1 MITLEQA
8 FQNID
13 NVVAEAPMSRKQH
26 LVLIESIKIVKE
38 AAYPSVKEV
47 EAPESVNGTVREDL
61 KKPEP
66 EGDENDGG
74 TDGDTND

>member
-26 LVLIESIKIVKE
+26 LILIESIKMVKE
-38 AAYPSVKEV
+38 AAYPLKEV
-47 EAPESVNGTVREDL
+47 ALVE
-61 KKPEP
+61 
-66 EGDENDGG
+66 DENDGG
-74 TDGDTND
+74 TDSNPDN